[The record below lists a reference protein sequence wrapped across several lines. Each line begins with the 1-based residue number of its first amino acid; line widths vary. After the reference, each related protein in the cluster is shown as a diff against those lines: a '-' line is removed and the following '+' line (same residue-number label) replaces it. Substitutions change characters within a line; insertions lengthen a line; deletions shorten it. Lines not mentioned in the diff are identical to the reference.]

1 MSIGL
6 PPFGYARPQNIEA
19 ARALLAGDPDA
30 RLLAG
35 GMTLLPTIKQRLARP
50 SLLVDLAGIET
61 LAGVGRDGGTLRIG
75 AMTRHADVAASPLV
89 REAIPALAGLADG
102 IGDPQVRNRGTIGG
116 SVANADPAADYPA
129 AVLAL
134 GAILQTSEREIA
146 ADDFFL
152 GLFETALREGE
163 ILTGLSFRVPEAAG
177 YVKLPNPASRY
188 ATVGVFVARFGREV
202 RMACTGA
209 ASHAFRLFVTEAAL
223 EADFRPQAVG
233 AVSLDRALLNADGHA
248 DAEYRQ
254 HLVGVIARRAV
265 AAALAGAGASRVG

>member
-6 PPFGYARPQNIEA
+6 VPFDYARPQSVEEA
-19 ARALLAGDPDA
+19 CALLAGDPDA

-50 SLLVDLAGIET
+50 SMLVDLGGIEA
-61 LAGVGRDGGTLRIG
+61 LRGIERDGGALRIG
-75 AMTRHADVAASPLV
+75 AMALHADVAASKLV
-89 REAIPALAGLADG
+89 QDAIPALAALAEG

-116 SVANADPAADYPA
+116 ATANSDPSADYPA

-134 GAILQTSEREIA
+134 GATIETSEREIA

-152 GLFETALREGE
+152 GLFETALGRDE
-163 ILTGLSFRVPEAAG
+163 ILTGFRFPLPDAAG

-209 ASHAFRLFVTEAAL
+209 ATHVFRLFVTEAAL
-223 EADFRPQAVG
+223 EEDFRPDAVG
-233 AVSLDRALLNADGHA
+233 AVSLDRSLLNADGHA
-248 DAEYRQ
+248 DTEYRE
-254 HLVGVIARRAV
+254 HLVSVIARRAV
-265 AAALAGAGASRVG
+265 AAALA

>member
-6 PPFGYARPQNIEA
+6 PPFAYARPASIEG

-50 SLLVDLAGIET
+50 SLLVDLAGIEA
-61 LAGVGRDGGTLRIG
+61 LAGIALDGRPLRIG
-75 AMTRHADVAASPLV
+75 AMTRHADVAVSPLV
-89 REAIPALAGLADG
+89 RQTIPALAGLAEG
-102 IGDPQVRNRGTIGG
+102 IGDPQVRNRGTMGG
-116 SVANADPAADYPA
+116 SVANADPGADYPA

-134 GAILQTSEREIA
+134 GATLLTSEREIA
-146 ADDFFL
+146 ADDFFQ

-163 ILTGLSFRVPEAAG
+163 ILTGLSFPVPDAAG

-202 RMACTGA
+202 RIACTGA

-223 EADFRPQAVG
+223 EADFRPEAVG
-233 AVSLDRALLNADGHA
+233 TVSLDRAMLNADGHA
-248 DAEYRQ
+248 DAEYRE
-254 HLVGVIARRAV
+254 HLVGVISRRAV
-265 AAALAGAGASRVG
+265 AAAIAEVG

>member
-6 PPFGYARPQNIEA
+6 APFGYAHPASVDE
-19 ARALLAGDPDA
+19 ARALLAGDPEA

-50 SLLVDLAGIET
+50 TMLVDLGGIATLRGIE
-61 LAGVGRDGGTLRIG
+61 RDGGALRIG
-75 AMTRHADVAASPLV
+75 AMVRHADVADSKV
-89 REAIPALAGLADG
+89 VQDAIPALAGLAG
-102 IGDPQVRNRGTIGG
+102 RIGDPHVRNRGTIGG
-116 SVANADPAADYPA
+116 ATANSDPSADYPA

-134 GAILQTSEREIA
+134 GATIETSDREVA

-152 GLFETALREGE
+152 GLFETALGQGE
-163 ILTGLSFRVPEAAG
+163 ILTGLRFPVPDAAG
-177 YVKLPNPASRY
+177 YVKFPNPASRY
-188 ATVGVFVARFGREV
+188 ATVGVFVARFGGAV

-209 ASHAFRLFVTEAAL
+209 ASHVFRLFVTEAAL
-223 EADFRPQAVG
+223 EEDFQPDAVG

-248 DAEYRQ
+248 DAEYRE

-265 AAALAGAGASRVG
+265 AAALAR

>member
-1 MSIGL
+1 VSIGL
-6 PPFGYARPQNIEA
+6 APFGYVRPASVGE

-50 SLLVDLAGIET
+50 SLLVDLGGIEA
-61 LAGVGRDGGTLRIG
+61 LDAIARAGDVLHIG
-75 AMTRHADVAASPLV
+75 AMARHADVADSEVV
-89 REAIPALAGLADG
+89 RRAIPALAHLAEG

-116 SVANADPAADYPA
+116 SVANADPSADYPA

-134 GAILQTSEREIA
+134 DAVIETSEREIA

-152 GLFETALREGE
+152 GLFETALGEGE
-163 ILTGLSFRVPEAAG
+163 ILTGLSVPIPDAAG
-177 YVKLPNPASRY
+177 YVKFPNPASRY
-188 ATVGVFVARFGREV
+188 ATVGVFVARFGERV

-209 ASHAFRLFVTEAAL
+209 ASHAFRLFVTEAEL
-223 EADFRPQAVG
+223 ERDFRPEAVG
-233 AVSLDRALLNADGHA
+233 QVSLECSLLNADGHA
-248 DAEYRQ
+248 DAEYRE

-265 AAALAGAGASRVG
+265 AAALA